1 MAKRSAGIVPYRR
14 HDGQWQVLLVHP
26 GGPFWARKDDGAWS
40 IAKGEVDGSESAL
53 DAAVREF
60 QEETGRRLPGP
71 FQPLK
76 PVRLKSGKIIDA
88 WATEHDWD
96 LSGFVSNTF
105 EVELRRGSGTFKTFP
120 EVDGVQWFDFDSA
133 LRKIH
138 AGQMALLI
146 ELRAALP

>member
-1 MAKRSAGIVPYRR
+1 MTKRSAGIVPYRR
-14 HDGQWQVLLVHP
+14 AGAAWQVLLVHP

-40 IAKGEVDGSESAL
+40 IAKGEFEPPEAAL

-60 QEETGRRLPGP
+60 EEETGHRLPGP

-76 PVRLKSGKIIDA
+76 PVRLKSGKLIEA

-96 LSGFVSNTF
+96 LVGFRSNTF
-105 EVELRRGSGTFKTFP
+105 ELELPKGSGRFKTFP
-120 EVDGVQWFDFDSA
+120 EADRAQWFDFDTA

-138 AGQMALLI
+138 PGQADLLI
-146 ELRAALP
+146 ELRQALT